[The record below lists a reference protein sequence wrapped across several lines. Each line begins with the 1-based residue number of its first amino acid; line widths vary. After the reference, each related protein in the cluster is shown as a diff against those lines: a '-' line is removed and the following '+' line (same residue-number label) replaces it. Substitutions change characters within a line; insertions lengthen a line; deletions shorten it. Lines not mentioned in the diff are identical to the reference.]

1 MIVRDAP
8 APHDQPFA
16 IAQGKVEGAIPYVDA
31 AINALAYELALAQV
45 RGATVE
51 AVVRRAAERNAQP
64 QRPPA
69 VIDGLIVDAFLRAN
83 RDRNRAAAARR
94 ADAARRG
101 IEDEPASERER
112 TYTALRALIQASL
125 HAFVFDKDTSELD
138 AVWSETGDPLHL
150 PLSGDAKELQKSV
163 THVIG
168 SLDVFARRAHEKAR
182 KADVVAVLQELART
196 APRREKASE
205 DSEPVQLV
213 EAILSHR
220 VLRQVPDEGGIVR
233 PGSIRVRDLKGI
245 HAADGVAIWEDRR
258 ARRTFLVVH
267 FASLAG
273 RLQNPQFR
281 FKRASQLRELFLAAP
296 GALPDYYSP
305 AKCREVFQTNRTYA
319 VDIEAFESAASKGR
333 MVNTSGGDSE
343 NAASDASSAS
353 DSTETPSQQAFSIA
367 YESAPTASETLPTHP
382 SAAAPSSVGSV
393 GSGDMFETLP
403 ADSRGDSTGYECSE
417 ALEAPEA
424 PF

>member
-220 VLRQVPDEGGIVR
+220 VLRQVP
-233 PGSIRVRDLKGI
+233 
-245 HAADGVAIWEDRR
+245 EDRR